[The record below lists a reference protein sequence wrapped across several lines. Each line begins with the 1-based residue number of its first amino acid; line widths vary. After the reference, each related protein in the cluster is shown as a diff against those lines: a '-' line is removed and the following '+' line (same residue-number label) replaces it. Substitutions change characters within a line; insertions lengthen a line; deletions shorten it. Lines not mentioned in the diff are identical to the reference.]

1 MAMIPKL
8 TTDHSLHIET
18 EIDVMPKVGQCM
30 MKTYRN
36 LKIGLH
42 LFNKNVESRKLYSD
56 SLDSVILKA
65 STVILKT
72 LIVKVILC
80 L

>member
-42 LFNKNVESRKLYSD
+42 LFNKNVESRKF
-56 SLDSVILKA
+56 SLAKVPILPQH
-65 STVILKT
+65 IL
-72 LIVKVILC
+72 
-80 L
+80 

>member
-1 MAMIPKL
+1 
-8 TTDHSLHIET
+8 
-18 EIDVMPKVGQCM
+18 M

-56 SLDSVILKA
+56 SLDSVILKT
-65 STVILKT
+65 ST
-72 LIVKVILC
+72 VKVILC
-80 L
+80 LKQKLNENDA